1 MTTGNVLLFPNI
13 CSFLSQQQSECIV
26 QNKYLDY
33 IHSASKYEGMT
44 MKEKSLNFAG
54 KLVILN
60 VGAENYFK
68 RSELALTASMMS
80 REPKLL

>member
-1 MTTGNVLLFPNI
+1 
-13 CSFLSQQQSECIV
+13 
-26 QNKYLDY
+26 
-33 IHSASKYEGMT
+33 
-44 MKEKSLNFAG
+44 MKENSLKFAG

>member
-26 QNKYLDY
+26 QNKYLDH
-33 IHSASKYEGMT
+33 IHSASKYDGMR

-54 KLVILN
+54 QLVNLN
-60 VGAENYFK
+60 VGAESYFK
-68 RSELALTASMMS
+68 I
-80 REPKLL
+80 